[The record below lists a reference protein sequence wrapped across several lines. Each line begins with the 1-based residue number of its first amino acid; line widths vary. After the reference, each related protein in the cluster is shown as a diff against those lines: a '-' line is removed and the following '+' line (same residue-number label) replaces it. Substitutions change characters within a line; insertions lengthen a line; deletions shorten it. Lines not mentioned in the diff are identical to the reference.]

1 MLVRIL
7 LESLARRRRRK
18 VLSVLAVALGIAAA
32 ATVGILS
39 LDIGDKISRELRS
52 YGANLSITPA
62 ADSLAISVG
71 GVDYR
76 PAGSGAFI
84 LENELVNL
92 KRIFWRN
99 NIVAFTPFLYVPATV
114 DGRRAVLIGTWFEK
128 PLPVDK
134 SEVFTTGLKKLH
146 PAWQVEGAWPDDQD
160 AAGVLVGRRL
170 AARLKV
176 TLGSAITVEDS
187 CDGAPCGGP
196 SRAGTRPAPTSVF
209 HVRGVLQTGEAEDEQ
224 VLAPLATAQHDA
236 GVSRLWGKRCAG
248 AKATPSN

>member
-1 MLVRIL
+1 
-7 LESLARRRRRK
+7 
-18 VLSVLAVALGIAAA
+18 
-32 ATVGILS
+32 
-39 LDIGDKISRELRS
+39 
-52 YGANLSITPA
+52 
-62 ADSLAISVG
+62 
-71 GVDYR
+71 VDYR